1 MKDKNYITATQ
12 SALMLKDHIDKKYG
26 GNVAKFA
33 RETGNDRVNTN
44 AMINGA
50 REITES
56 VMSVFSKR
64 STRGGKRVVLR
75 PKKHKSYYFTWE
87 PVNED

>member
-12 SALMLKDHIDKKYG
+12 SALMLKDHIDKKYKG
-26 GNVAKFA
+26 SVFKFCADTDNDLRNTQAILAGNRDV
-33 RETGNDRVNTN
+33 
-44 AMINGA
+44 
-50 REITES
+50 TES

-87 PVNED
+87 PVSED